1 MRHTVEI
8 YFDCII
14 VCFCLVALYFGV
26 PYGLFY
32 SQIGPFTTNGV
43 PLRRVNQ
50 RYVIATSTKV
60 SLAGVNTDKIDDAMF
75 AREATSA
82 KKDVLA
88 TEKPANTIS
97 AERKAAQTAV
107 DAALTKNLT
116 DSMMTAYL
124 KAKFSLKNGDK
135 PHSMKF

>member
-1 MRHTVEI
+1 MS
-8 YFDCII
+8 
-14 VCFCLVALYFGV
+14 LYFL
-26 PYGLFY
+26 YLFY
-32 SQIGPFTTNGV
+32 LIGPFTTNGI

-60 SLAGVNTDKIDDAMF
+60 SLNGVNTDKIDDAMF
-75 AREATSA
+75 ARETTST
-82 KKDVLA
+82 KKAVLTA
-88 TEKPANTIS
+88 DKPANTIS

-135 PHSMKF
+135 PHAMNF